1 MSKKP
6 LVSIII
12 PVFNV
17 EKYVSQCVKSIQ
29 NQTYIN
35 LEIILINDGSTDCSE
50 DICKKYAQ
58 DDKRIVLLNQKNGGQ
73 SKARNKGLDFCH
85 GEYILFVDADDYISK
100 FIGEDTISFA
110 IRENLDIVEYGHK
123 NVNTN
128 TKAEFVGERSSN
140 YEKLTH
146 DEALIRV
153 LDYKALMV
161 PWNRLYK
168 RYLFDDLRFPIGV
181 IHEDEAILPYLI
193 DKSKTYGLINND
205 YYAYVFRKGSTMNR
219 DFDSKKL
226 VIFKIMSDRR
236 YYFNKKYNF
245 KYDSIM
251 LYHQYYRISKTLS
264 MIQNKKLIN
273 NYKTEKKKLFKK
285 IISSKKLDYK
295 HKLKAMAYYYF
306 PKVTFRA

>member
-50 DICKKYAQ
+50 DICKEYAQ

-100 FIGEDTISFA
+100 FLVEDTISFA

-128 TKAEFVGERSSN
+128 TKAEFVGE
-140 YEKLTH
+140 
-146 DEALIRV
+146 
-153 LDYKALMV
+153 
-161 PWNRLYK
+161 
-168 RYLFDDLRFPIGV
+168 GV
-181 IHEDEAILPYLI
+181 
-193 DKSKTYGLINND
+193 
-205 YYAYVFRKGSTMNR
+205 VTMKN
-219 DFDSKKL
+219 
-226 VIFKIMSDRR
+226 
-236 YYFNKKYNF
+236 
-245 KYDSIM
+245 
-251 LYHQYYRISKTLS
+251 
-264 MIQNKKLIN
+264 
-273 NYKTEKKKLFKK
+273 
-285 IISSKKLDYK
+285 
-295 HKLKAMAYYYF
+295 
-306 PKVTFRA
+306 